1 MERTITLTIPS
12 SWLEEES
19 VDQDKL
25 RQALM
30 LGLAQLRQ
38 QQTDLSITEQVVQ
51 VLLSTKRIRHLAAEL
66 VKDGKPDTGRQAP
79 PVLPGPPASEILI
92 AQRRGEL

>member
-12 SWLEEES
+12 SWLGEKT
-19 VDQDKL
+19 VDQDEL

-30 LGLAQLRQ
+30 LGLTEIRHRQ
-38 QQTDLSITEQVVQ
+38 ANSNITERVIQI
-51 VLLSTKRIRHLAAEL
+51 LLDTKRIRHLSAAL
-66 VKDGKPDTGRQAP
+66 VKDEEIDIDRQSPPELSGP
-79 PVLPGPPASEILI
+79 PVSEILI